1 MGELLR
7 PYEHIQ
13 NLNISKNE
21 VEDISCIT
29 AFNYLL
35 VLDASTNQIGS
46 IGFLENSPDG
56 LQFLQVSDL
65 FPSFTPYLQSKGM
78 YVNL

>member
-65 FPSFTPYLQSKGM
+65 FPTYIPNY
-78 YVNL
+78 